1 MASLLDKHLVFVT
14 GKGGVGRSTVATALG
29 LAAAAGG
36 RKTLLVEVAEQ
47 ERVSRIFERA
57 GVGPTETELTDGLWA
72 VSIDMQEALRE
83 WLKRQLGSPGPLAHP
98 ARERRLPA
106 LRRGGAGRA
115 RDDHDREDLGARPA
129 RALGPLRLG
138 LRLPRGGRARLG
150 ARARDA
156 PRPRAFADIARV
168 GPIRRQADK
177 VWSLVTD
184 TERTGY
190 LAVALP
196 EEMPVNET
204 VELEDKLADQLG
216 VPLDAIVM
224 NGLYP
229 RRFKKGEAAALE
241 AAAAA
246 NGAPPG
252 ERAALLSALSEDRRA
267 RGQQSQ
273 LRRLRRGRRACRDAA
288 LPVSAPSRPGGA
300 RAAGRGAQPAALSH
314 RCGRWQPHA
323 AAASSPSP
331 SSIVRT
337 GT

>member
-29 LAAAAGG
+29 LAAAARG

-72 VSIDMQEALRE
+72 VSIDMQDALRD
-83 WLKRQLGSPGPLAHP
+83 WLKRQLGSAGLYRVLLAS
-98 ARERRLPA
+98 
-106 LRRGGAGRA
+106 GAFQHFVA
-115 RDDHDREDLGARPA
+115 AAP
-129 RALGPLRLG
+129 
-138 LRLPRGGRARLG
+138 GGREMITIAKIWDLAQPERWDRSASTYDFLVVDSPASG
-150 ARARDA
+150 HGLAMLRA
-156 PRPRAFADIARV
+156 PRTFADIARV

-177 VWSLVTD
+177 VWTLVTD

-204 VELEDKLADQLG
+204 VELEDKLSEQLG

-229 RRFKKGEAAALE
+229 QRFKKDEAAALE
-241 AAAAA
+241 AAAAD
-246 NGAPPG
+246 GVSPE

-273 LRRLRRGRRACRDAA
+273 LRRLRKEADAPVVTLPFLFQPQLDRAA
-288 LPVSAPSRPGGA
+288 LEQLG
-300 RAAGRGAQPAALSH
+300 AALS
-314 RCGRWQPHA
+314 RRL
-323 AAASSPSP
+323 
-331 SSIVRT
+331 
-337 GT
+337 